1 MASTEEPTGTTE
13 AANTTDITDTG
24 MPSVAPSEGAT
35 DPTPVPAKRAPRKRA
50 ASRAPKRATNGEE
63 GPTEAGEVQLAD
75 GDQAQQPLQI
85 ETTPAAPRVSRTR
98 RARKVAA
105 ESPEPIAAASAAP
118 EAPSGAPEALTEQ
131 S

>member
-75 GDQAQQPLQI
+75 GDQAH
-85 ETTPAAPRVSRTR
+85 PAKMAVEGRVEN
-98 RARKVAA
+98 RATK
-105 ESPEPIAAASAAP
+105 
-118 EAPSGAPEALTEQ
+118 EAFLHDAFVE
-131 S
+131 